1 MKRVMR
7 VNAGVVLCFVL
18 TSHCGPANSQQAI
31 APEVFR
37 PPICDQFKV
46 DGRASGPLRT
56 VSLPPQQ
63 TCTLHTNNGFPVP
76 DPNCT
81 PGAINPTLTIE
92 VLRDRSFT
100 TRCIRDAAT
109 QEVEKAT
116 TYEWYNLPHPSN
128 NSGEGQICELDHL
141 ISLELGGADT
151 LDNIWPQCGPSGVSL
166 PQRFFKEKDTV
177 ENFLAMQ
184 GEGGSNG
191 PERSAEG
198 HRDRLDPV
206 PRPSETSLPRGKVF
220 LGWAKTAGDDH
231 CPEEQVWG
239 RVGWE
244 RPRPHLGGDDAR

>member
-1 MKRVMR
+1 MQRVMR
-7 VNAGVVLCFVL
+7 VTISAVLCFAL
-18 TSHCGPANSQQAI
+18 TDHWGPANSQQPT
-31 APEVFR
+31 APELLR
-37 PPICDQFKV
+37 PAICDQFNV
-46 DGRASGPLRT
+46 DGRASAPLRS

-63 TCTLHTNNGFPVP
+63 TCTTQINNGFPVP

-151 LDNIWPQCGPSGVSL
+151 LDNIWPQCGPSGVRAS
-166 PQRFFKEKDTV
+166 PTV
-177 ENFLAMQ
+177 LQGKRYGREFSGDA
-184 GEGGSNG
+184 GEGGPNG
-191 PERSAEG
+191 LERSAEG

-206 PRPSETSLPRGKVF
+206 PRPSETSLPRGKMLLATF
-220 LGWAKTAGDDH
+220 RRKNIRLSH
-231 CPEEQVWG
+231 
-239 RVGWE
+239 
-244 RPRPHLGGDDAR
+244 